1 MLGQP
6 NLEEIKDKLPSRYAL
21 VVATARRARQLLDGD
36 PPRAGNFDGKTPP
49 KPVTIALHEIKEDKL
64 EASLEGDSSLS

>member
-21 VVATARRARQLLDGD
+21 VVATARRARQILDGD
-36 PPRAGNFDGKTPP
+36 PPRAGKFDGKVWP
-49 KPVTIALHEIKEDKL
+49 KPVTIALNEIKEDKL
-64 EASLEGDSSLS
+64 EITMEGDSSLS

>member
-21 VVATARRARQLLDGD
+21 VVAAARRARQVLDGD
-36 PPRAGNFDGKTPP
+36 PPRAGVFDGKIRP
-49 KPVTIALHEIKEDKL
+49 KPVTVALHEIAGDKL
-64 EASLEGDSSLS
+64 EISPEGSSPLS